1 MADKKISQ
9 LSSYS
14 PINDKVI
21 FPMSYEIADN
31 KFKTG
36 HISAKDIKDYVFTY
50 VNENIDIPEIDL
62 SSYAKTE
69 DLDTLNVKTE
79 NEITIAGGPLASQFK
94 TAFGNTL
101 PAGTTLQDIL
111 SKLVC
116 VELFP
121 SVSKQTASITLSNV
135 APSISGVTSNG
146 LYFVDSTHNIVVTP
160 KSAAFSSEKDSTI
173 SGLTNGYFYAN
184 GTDEDGKTTYAFNSS
199 TSTKKDIVY
208 SLTKQSDLYCKKS
221 DGNGADSGY
230 TTYAASGT
238 TLPGAKTI
246 ACKTK
251 LGTNKVEAYSDNA
264 SGKYSCEAV
273 SEVWPKSNLGNMGAT
288 SYSVA
293 AVAETTLNATTDKA
307 ASLSWK
313 GVYPVAY
320 GTGSVTGLFTATE
333 GSVLTRTFT
342 AETAVTRAIIQF
354 PGDRNITKIEQ
365 NTTLGWQGVAD
376 FDISDTAISYGGVDY
391 KQMTL
396 GGNPNT
402 AGSFEL
408 RFTFDKALNS

>member
-21 FPMSYEIADN
+21 FPMSYVTSDN

-36 HISAKDIKDYVFTY
+36 HTSAKDIKDFVFTY
-50 VNENIDIPEIDL
+50 VNENIDIPEVDL
-62 SSYAKTE
+62 TSYAKTE

-79 NEITIAGGPLASQFK
+79 NDITIAGGPLASEFK
-94 TAFGNTL
+94 AAFGNKL
-101 PAGTTLQDIL
+101 PAGTSLQDIF
-111 SKLVC
+111 SKLLC

-121 SVSKQTASITLSNV
+121 SVSKQTASISLSNTSP
-135 APSISGVTSNG
+135 AISGVTSNG
-146 LYFVDSTHNIVVTP
+146 LYFVDSAQTIKVTP
-160 KSAAFSSEKDSTI
+160 KGAAFSGEKDSTV
-173 SGLTNGYFYAN
+173 SGFTYGYYYAN
-184 GTDEDGKTTYAFNSS
+184 GTDENGQTTYGFNSS
-199 TSTKKDIVY
+199 TSTKKDIAY

-221 DGNGADSGY
+221 DANGTDSGY

-238 TLPGAKTI
+238 TLPAVQTI

-251 LGTNKVEAYSDNA
+251 LGTNRVDAYSDNA
-264 SGKYSCEAV
+264 AGKYSCEAINA
-273 SEVWPKSNLGNMGAT
+273 VWPKSNLGNMGNT

-293 AVAETTLNATTDKA
+293 AVAETPLNATGDKT

-320 GTGSVTGLFTATE
+320 GTGAVTGLFTATE
-333 GSVLTRTFT
+333 GSVLTRTFSV
-342 AETAVTRAIIQF
+342 ETAVSRAIIQF
-354 PGDRNITKIEQ
+354 PGNRNITKIEQ

-376 FDISDTAISYGGVDY
+376 FNISDTTISYGGVNY